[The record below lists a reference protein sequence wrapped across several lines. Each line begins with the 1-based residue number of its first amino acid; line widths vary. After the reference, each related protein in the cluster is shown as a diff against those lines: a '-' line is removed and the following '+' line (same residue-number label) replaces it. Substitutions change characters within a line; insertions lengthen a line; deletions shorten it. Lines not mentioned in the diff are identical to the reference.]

1 MLCAQWSA
9 EWPAGLKQA
18 VIKHYGD
25 HYGGVRPG
33 LSLVGSRTFASHS
46 DIESFGVFTDWPHQ
60 PRLLCSLKVTLSD
73 FPSAAAFNNTSATS
87 APPSAI
93 IAQGRSHAP
102 VEPFAV
108 VALTT
113 LPHWAGYSSLCQ
125 RQRDKCYNYVNSVQ
139 PECFSR
145 WNIANWTAF
154 WRILSAPRSWMIS
167 PSKLRVH
174 IFTHCFYHIAPLCV
188 CLSMHM
194 CIILKE
200 WVPGAAFGFAQA
212 LLLLPGLKDLT
223 GALRPNWTV
232 CVVLSG
238 LKD

>member
-1 MLCAQWSA
+1 MTITVASDLVYH
-9 EWPAGLKQA
+9 LL
-18 VIKHYGD
+18 
-25 HYGGVRPG
+25 GVGHSRPIQISN
-33 LSLVGSRTFASHS
+33 LYWLTPPTRAALH
-46 DIESFGVFTDWPHQ
+46 
-60 PRLLCSLKVTLSD
+60 SLKVTLSD
-73 FPSAAAFNNTSATS
+73 FPSAAAVNNTSATS

-93 IAQGRSHAP
+93 IVQGRWHAP

-113 LPHWAGYSSLCQ
+113 LSHWAGYSSLCQ

-154 WRILSAPRSWMIS
+154 WRILSALRSWMIS

-174 IFTHCFYHIAPLCV
+174 SFTHCFYHIAPLCV

-200 WVPGAAFGFAQA
+200 WVPGAAFGFGKSST
-212 LLLLPGLKDLT
+212 PVTRLKGSHWSDLVQT
-223 GALRPNWTV
+223 EL
-232 CVVLSG
+232 CV
-238 LKD
+238 